1 MTPRMW
7 FDVAML
13 VLVLIAG
20 AGLVW
25 GYKEFQAMQAKI
37 ATMES
42 TATVTSEATDA
53 LATATDTTQTVRVVV
68 EQKRAQSEQSFQEL
82 KQNDQNARTWA
93 DQPITDSVRQL
104 DGGVTHVFTHFA
116 LHLTVFAATAAKP
129 DLRYRW
135 VSIDQLGTVALPTV
149 MRKVVEHALAKIV

>member
-13 VLVLIAG
+13 ALVLLAG

-37 ATMES
+37 AEMES

-53 LATATDTTQTVRVVV
+53 LAAATDTTQTVRVVV
-68 EQKRAQSEQSFQEL
+68 EQKRAQREQAFEEL
-82 KQNDQNARTWA
+82 KRHDQIANDWA
-93 DQPITDSVRQL
+93 NQPIPDSVRQL
-104 DGGVTHVFTHFA
+104 DGSAINGPQDNPAGRGVA
-116 LHLTVFAATAAKP
+116 DK
-129 DLRYRW
+129 
-135 VSIDQLGTVALPTV
+135 
-149 MRKVVEHALAKIV
+149 EN

>member
-13 VLVLIAG
+13 ALVLLAG

-37 ATMES
+37 ATLDSRSE
-42 TATVTSEATDA
+42 TTSEATDA

-93 DQPITDSVRQL
+93 DQPIPDSVRQL
-104 DGGVTHVFTHFA
+104 DGGAVNGSQDNPAGRGV
-116 LHLTVFAATAAKP
+116 P
-129 DLRYRW
+129 D
-135 VSIDQLGTVALPTV
+135 
-149 MRKVVEHALAKIV
+149 KEN

>member
-93 DQPITDSVRQL
+93 DQPIPDSVRQL
-104 DGGVTHVFTHFA
+104 DGGILGYFEQVGGYGYRDRCFVF
-116 LHLTVFAATAAKP
+116 
-129 DLRYRW
+129 DER
-135 VSIDQLGTVALPTV
+135 VALDPHLKPLRDEPIAAV
-149 MRKVVEHALAKIV
+149 

>member
-13 VLVLIAG
+13 ALVLLAG

-37 ATMES
+37 AVMES

-53 LATATDTTQTVRVVV
+53 LAAATDTTQTVRVVV
-68 EQKRAQSEQSFQEL
+68 EQKRAQKDIAYEQVIRS
-82 KQNDQNARTWA
+82 DSNARAWA
-93 DQPITDSVRQL
+93 EQLIDLGVRQS
-104 DGGVTHVFTHFA
+104 DGGAIDGHQDNPA
-116 LHLTVFAATAAKP
+116 GRGIP
-129 DLRYRW
+129 D
-135 VSIDQLGTVALPTV
+135 
-149 MRKVVEHALAKIV
+149 KEN